1 MQWTRPLPFTE
12 AWRKRTYRP
21 HFISELTDVQAEAAE
36 VQVWLEFAHRVN
48 YIDAA
53 RFDELFAAYEAII
66 AQTAVMSRDAHKWTK
81 R

>member
-21 HFISELTDVQAEAAE
+21 HFISKLTDVQAEAAE